1 MPYWDEPQ
9 LTEMTGSW
17 SPTTN
22 QVEENLA
29 IYRGSWL
36 EQFSHRSEN
45 ALFMETFLLI
55 IWGFW
60 RAGGLMLI
68 GMGFFKLA
76 IFNAEKSNRFYIT
89 GAMLGLLVGLALIIT
104 GIEELETASWIF
116 EYSFFFG
123 TQFNYWGSL
132 FICFAYVCIV
142 MLFCRNG
149 WLKWLQ
155 KSLAA
160 VGQMALTNYLLQTIV
175 CRTLFYGH
183 GFGWYGYL
191 SRSQLIGIVLV
202 FWIVQMIGSPLWLKK
217 FRFGPFE
224 WLWRSLSYWRFQPIF
239 TS

>member
-1 MPYWDEPQ
+1 
-9 LTEMTGSW
+9 
-17 SPTTN
+17 
-22 QVEENLA
+22 
-29 IYRGSWL
+29 
-36 EQFSHRSEN
+36 
-45 ALFMETFLLI
+45 
-55 IWGFW
+55 
-60 RAGGLMLI
+60 
-68 GMGFFKLA
+68 
-76 IFNAEKSNRFYIT
+76 
-89 GAMLGLLVGLALIIT
+89 
-104 GIEELETASWIF
+104 
-116 EYSFFFG
+116 
-123 TQFNYWGSL
+123 
-132 FICFAYVCIV
+132 

-224 WLWRSLSYWRFQPIF
+224 WLWRSLSYSRFQPIF